1 MSERTTQILTVSL
14 PPEMYTQIEQMATEE
29 HRTKSELV
37 REALRHYAFT
47 RRWRVIRDWGEATAA
62 RLSIRTDD
70 DVERMAG

>member
-37 REALRHYAFT
+37 REAFRHYVFT
-47 RRWRVIRDWGEATAA
+47 RRWRVIRDWGEETCA
-62 RLSIRTDD
+62 RLAICADD
-70 DVERMAG
+70 DIERIAG